1 MANSFPF
8 IRPAP
13 EVDPVGIPEA
23 LDLSGQRCL
32 VIDPMADM
40 RTVMSSALQA
50 FGASKIDHA
59 AKATLALGQ
68 IRQHQYDL
76 ILSEYDL
83 GHGQDGLFVFE
94 EAKRHGLFK
103 ASCVFIVVTGERR
116 AQKVMSA
123 AELTPDAI
131 VLKPFTTDAL
141 LARLA
146 RALYRKQRL
155 RPIDEAILARDFLR
169 AIRLCDSGIEAG
181 GEDEAV
187 FLRMK
192 VHLLL
197 RVADWAGTRDLCRT
211 LLTQNDWAWARMAL
225 GKALFQLQ
233 QHDEAKVLF
242 QGVIAEHELVMEAYD
257 WLARTQSAAGEH
269 QDALATISRAAQRSP
284 FVISRQREL
293 GELAWRN
300 EELALAEQAWSETVR
315 LSRYSFWRDAGDLG
329 RLTEVQVT
337 RGDYGTAR
345 RTIAEIRKEFPQVAN
360 TIMADALD
368 ANIYLAQGDRAK
380 ARQLL
385 DQSLAA
391 SEALAAPLPAEVG
404 LILSGACVLQQR
416 NDKGEEIA
424 QAMLRNRHDDL
435 ELNARLLELFKRAG
449 REDVAERLIAST
461 AESIVQLNNEAVRL
475 AQQGDLAA
483 AAEQFVRAVTEMPA
497 NVLILLN
504 AVNAMLA
511 YVNQAGW
518 HATYMEHVAEYLRR
532 VQALEP
538 ENGRVLQLA
547 EITRRTRRRFGVNA

>member
-1 MANSFPF
+1 MANTFPF
-8 IRPAP
+8 IRSAP
-13 EVDPVGIPEA
+13 EVDPVSVPDA

-32 VIDPMADM
+32 VVDPMADM
-40 RTVMSSALQA
+40 RTVMSSALQS
-50 FGASKIDHA
+50 FGASQIDHA

-83 GHGQDGLFVFE
+83 GHEQDGLFVFE
-94 EAKRHGLFK
+94 EARRHGLLK
-103 ASCVFIVVTGERR
+103 ASCVFIIVTGERR

-131 VLKPFTTDAL
+131 VLKPFTADAL

-169 AIRLCDSGIEAG
+169 AIRLCDAGVAAG
-181 GEDEAV
+181 GEDESV

-192 VHLLL
+192 AHLLL
-197 RVADWAGTRDLCRT
+197 RVADWAGARDLCRG
-211 LLTQNDWAWARMAL
+211 LLAQNDWPWARMAL

-257 WLARTQSAAGEH
+257 WLARTQSAEGDDKA
-269 QDALATISRAAQRSP
+269 ALATITQAAQRSP
-284 FVISRQREL
+284 YVMNRQREV
-293 GELAWRN
+293 GELAWRTDD
-300 EELALAEQAWSETVR
+300 LALAEQAMAETVR
-315 LSRYSFWRDAGDLG
+315 LSRYSFWRDAADFG
-329 RLTEVQVT
+329 RLAEVQLA
-337 RGDYGTAR
+337 RGDFGTAR
-345 RTIAEIRKEFPQVAN
+345 RTIAEIRKEFPQTSSA
-360 TIMADALD
+360 IMADALE
-368 ANIYLAQGDRAK
+368 ANIYLGQGDKAK

-391 SEALAAPLPAEVG
+391 HEGLSEPLPASVG
-404 LILSGACVLQQR
+404 LILAGACMAQQR
-416 NDKGEEIA
+416 NEQSEQITLTL
-424 QAMLRNRHDDL
+424 LRNRHDDAA
-435 ELNARLLELFKRAG
+435 LNARLVDQFKRAG
-449 REDVAERLIAST
+449 REDVAERLINST
-461 AESIVQLNNEAVRL
+461 AQSIVELNNEAVRL
-475 AQQGDLAA
+475 AQDGDLSA
-483 AAEQFVRAVTEMPA
+483 AAERFVRAATEMPA

-518 HATYMEHVAEYLRR
+518 HATYMEYVMEYLRR
-532 VQALEP
+532 AQSLEP
-538 ENGRVLQLA
+538 ENGRALQLA
-547 EITRRTRRRFGVNA
+547 EIARRTRRRFGVNA